1 MLGGGLAAT
10 ARRGFRKTSTT
21 TTQTR
26 ARRLFDE
33 LASRVEE
40 FAEEPTATEA
50 VLLYDKPRS
59 GDETA
64 LMRMEYELQRE
75 VECWDAIRAAIE
87 DRLVARREI
96 LEGNR
101 AKRAAESKE
110 G

>member
-1 MLGGGLAAT
+1 
-10 ARRGFRKTSTT
+10 
-21 TTQTR
+21 
-26 ARRLFDE
+26 
-33 LASRVEE
+33 
-40 FAEEPTATEA
+40 